1 MITPMTRATRPT
13 MPLKTGWWVPSCS
26 PKPGRVDPE
35 GTTGL
40 PVGCLVGGYYLPRP
54 KDQRGG
60 AVVLQGND
68 RSHVGR

>member
-1 MITPMTRATRPT
+1 MITTDDEGYTADDAAEDGMVGAQ
-13 MPLKTGWWVPSCS
+13 LLAEAWQG
-26 PKPGRVDPE
+26 DPE

-68 RSHVGR
+68 CSW